1 MTTEDLIV
9 QVTVAVMLAA
19 GLALVGVAGYRRWRR
34 HRAHRQLVRSFA
46 TASAALLTDVLIPDG
61 SGGHLHIDFLLLT
74 GRGLLVVDF
83 RDAAGIVFGGEHM
96 REWTVMNGH
105 ERSTFLNPLETLY
118 DRVAAVKALAG
129 DVPVDGRIIFT
140 ERATFP
146 KGRPPHVLRLASLE
160 AEYPPPEPG
169 SAPHPAE
176 RYRPAWDE
184 VVRQAEPSP
193 LGRR

>member
-1 MTTEDLIV
+1 MTTENLIV
-9 QVTVAVMLAA
+9 QVTIGIMLL
-19 GLALVGVAGYRRWRR
+19 GLIALGCVAGYRRWRR
-34 HRAHRQLVRSFA
+34 HRSRGHLIRSFEA
-46 TASAALLTDVLIPDG
+46 ASAAVLQDVLIPDG
-61 SGGHLHIDFLLLT
+61 SGSHLHIDFLLLT

-96 REWTVMNGH
+96 REWAVMNGNQ
-105 ERSTFLNPLETLY
+105 RSTFLNPLETLY

-129 DVPVDGRIIFT
+129 DVPVEGRIIFT

-160 AEYPPPEPG
+160 AEFPPPEPG
-169 SAPHPAE
+169 STSHPAE

-184 VVRQAEPSP
+184 VVAQSEPSP
-193 LGRR
+193 LSRH

>member
-1 MTTEDLIV
+1 MTTEYLIV
-9 QVTVAVMLAA
+9 QVTVGVML
-19 GLALVGVAGYRRWRR
+19 LALIALACVAGYRRWRL
-34 HRAHRQLVRSFA
+34 HRARGQLVRSFEA
-46 TASAALLTDVLIPDG
+46 ASAAVLKDVLIPDG

-74 GRGLLVVDF
+74 GRGLLVVDY

-96 REWTVMNGH
+96 REWAVMNGH
-105 ERSTFLNPLETLY
+105 QRSTFLNPLDSLY
-118 DRVAAVKALAG
+118 DRVAAVKTLAG
-129 DVPVDGRIIFT
+129 DVPVEGRIIFT

-169 SAPHPAE
+169 SPTHPAE
-176 RYRPAWDE
+176 RWRSAWDE
-184 VVRQAEPSP
+184 VVAQSEPSP

>member
-1 MTTEDLIV
+1 MTAENLIV
-9 QVTVAVMLAA
+9 QVTVGVML
-19 GLALVGVAGYRRWRR
+19 LALLAFGCVAGYRRWRR
-34 HRAHRQLVRSFA
+34 HRARRQLIRAFEAS
-46 TASAALLTDVLIPDG
+46 SAALLKDVLIPDG

-96 REWTVMNGH
+96 REWAVMNGH
-105 ERSTFLNPLETLY
+105 QRSTFLNPLETLY

-129 DVPVDGRIIFT
+129 DVPVEGRIVFT

-146 KGRPPHVLRLASLE
+146 KGRPPNVLRLASLE
-160 AEYPPPEPG
+160 VEFPPPAAG
-169 SAPHPAE
+169 STAHPAE
-176 RYRPAWDE
+176 RWRPAWGE
-184 VVRQAEPSP
+184 VIAQAEPSP

>member
-1 MTTEDLIV
+1 MTTENLIV

-19 GLALVGVAGYRRWRR
+19 LLAFAGVAGYRRWRR
-34 HRAHRQLVRSFA
+34 HRARRQLIRAFEDVA
-46 TASAALLTDVLIPDG
+46 AALLTDVLVPDG
-61 SGGHLHIDFLLLT
+61 SGGHLHVDFLLLT

-96 REWTVMNGH
+96 REWAVMNGN

-129 DVPVDGRIIFT
+129 DVPVEGRIIFT

-146 KGRPPHVLRLASLE
+146 KGRPPQVLRLASLE
-160 AEYPPPEPG
+160 VEYPSPELS

-176 RYRPAWDE
+176 RYRSAWDE
-184 VVRQAEPSP
+184 VVRQSEPSP

>member
-1 MTTEDLIV
+1 MTTENLIV
-9 QVTVAVMLAA
+9 QVTVGLMLIALLILA
-19 GLALVGVAGYRRWRR
+19 GIAGYRRWLR
-34 HRAHRQLVRSFA
+34 HRARGQLLRSFEA
-46 TASAALLTDVLIPDG
+46 SSAALLKDVLLPDG
-61 SGGHLHIDFLLLT
+61 SGGLLHIDFLLLT

-96 REWTVMNGH
+96 REWAVMNGN

-129 DVPVDGRIIFT
+129 DVPVEGRIIFT

-160 AEYPPPEPG
+160 VEYPPPQPG
-169 SAPHPAE
+169 VSPHPAE
-176 RYRPAWDE
+176 RWRAAWE
-184 VVRQAEPSP
+184 ELLAQCEPSP
-193 LGRR
+193 LGRH

>member
-1 MTTEDLIV
+1 MTANDLIF
-9 QVTVAVMLAA
+9 QVTVGVML
-19 GLALVGVAGYRRWRR
+19 LALVILGGIAGYRRWMRR
-34 HRAHRQLVRSFA
+34 RSRGQLIRAFEA
-46 TASAALLTDVLIPDG
+46 CSAALLKDVLVPDG

-96 REWTVMNGH
+96 REWAVMNGH
-105 ERSTFLNPLETLY
+105 QRSTFLNPLETLY

-129 DVPVDGRIIFT
+129 DVPVEGRIIFT

-169 SAPHPAE
+169 VSPHPAE
-176 RYRPAWDE
+176 RWRAAWE
-184 VVRQAEPSP
+184 TLLAQCEPSP
-193 LGRR
+193 LGRS